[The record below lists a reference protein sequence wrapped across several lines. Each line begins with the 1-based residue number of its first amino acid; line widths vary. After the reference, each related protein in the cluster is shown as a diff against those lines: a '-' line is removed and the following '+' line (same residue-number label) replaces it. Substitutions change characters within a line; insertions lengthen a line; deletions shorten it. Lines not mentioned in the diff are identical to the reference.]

1 LFLLA
6 ISLIFMSVMDF
17 TPQINLLKGFCT
29 LNFGVT
35 VVDAELVFG
44 KPEEIQVLD
53 DPILETSC
61 TVYHYWESGFSLFFD
76 NKNSMK
82 FGSVEVDSVDTLL
95 FNKKIFSLKERELI
109 DLMKEH
115 KYILT
120 DSEKQEWGE
129 NRLSFDEAGLDCYF
143 ENGILTSINFGV
155 IDELNNF
162 EFLPN

>member
-1 LFLLA
+1 
-6 ISLIFMSVMDF
+6 MDF

-35 VVDAELVFG
+35 AVDAELVFG
-44 KPEEIQVLD
+44 KPDEIQVLD
-53 DPILETSC
+53 DTILETSC
-61 TVYHYWESGFSLFFD
+61 TVYHYWDSGFSLFFD

-82 FGSVEVDSVDTLL
+82 FSSVEVDNEDTLL
-95 FNKKIFSLKERELI
+95 FSKKIFSLNEQQLI

-115 KYILT
+115 NYTLT
-120 DSEKQEWGE
+120 DSEKQDWGE
-129 NRLSFDEAGLDCYF
+129 KRLSFDEAGLDCYF
-143 ENGILTSINFGV
+143 ENGKMSSVNFGV

>member
-1 LFLLA
+1 
-6 ISLIFMSVMDF
+6 MNF

-35 VVDAELVFG
+35 AVDAELVFG

-53 DPILETSC
+53 DTILETSC

-82 FGSVEVDSVDTLL
+82 FGSVEVDNKDTLL
-95 FNKKIFSLKERELI
+95 FSKKIFSLSEQQLI

-115 KYILT
+115 NFTIT
-120 DSEKQEWGE
+120 DTEKQDWGE
-129 NRLSFDEAGLDCYF
+129 KRLSFDEAGLDCYF
-143 ENGILTSINFGV
+143 ENGKMSSVNFGV

>member
-1 LFLLA
+1 
-6 ISLIFMSVMDF
+6 MDF

-29 LNFGVT
+29 LNFGVSS
-35 VVDAELVFG
+35 VDAELVFG

-61 TVYHYWESGFSLFFD
+61 TVYHYWDSGFSLFFD

-82 FGSVEVDSVDTLL
+82 FGSVEVDNTDTLL
-95 FNKKIFSLKERELI
+95 FGKKLFSLNEQQLI

-115 KYILT
+115 NYTLSDT
-120 DSEKQEWGE
+120 ERQEWGE
-129 NRLSFDEAGLDCYF
+129 KRLSFDEAGLDCYF
-143 ENGILTSINFGV
+143 ENQKLASINFGV
-155 IDELNNF
+155 IDEPGTF

>member
-1 LFLLA
+1 
-6 ISLIFMSVMDF
+6 MDF

-29 LNFGVT
+29 LNFGVSA
-35 VVDAELVFG
+35 VDAELVFG

-53 DPILETSC
+53 DTILETSC
-61 TVYHYWESGFSLFFD
+61 TVYHYWDSGFSLFFD

-82 FGSVEVDSVDTLL
+82 FSSVEVDNEDTLL
-95 FNKKIFSLKERELI
+95 FGKKIFSLNEQQLI

-115 KYILT
+115 NYTLT
-120 DSEKQEWGE
+120 DTEKQDWGE
-129 NRLSFDEAGLDCYF
+129 KRLSFDEAGLDCYF
-143 ENGILTSINFGV
+143 ENGRMSSVNFGV

>member
-1 LFLLA
+1 
-6 ISLIFMSVMDF
+6 MDF

-82 FGSVEVDSVDTLL
+82 FGSVEVDNEDTLL
-95 FNKKIFSLKERELI
+95 FNKKIFSLKEQELI
-109 DLMKEH
+109 DLMKDH

-120 DSEKQEWGE
+120 DSEKTRMGRKAFKLRRSWPRLLLREWK
-129 NRLSFDEAGLDCYF
+129 
-143 ENGILTSINFGV
+143 INV
-155 IDELNNF
+155 Y
-162 EFLPN
+162 